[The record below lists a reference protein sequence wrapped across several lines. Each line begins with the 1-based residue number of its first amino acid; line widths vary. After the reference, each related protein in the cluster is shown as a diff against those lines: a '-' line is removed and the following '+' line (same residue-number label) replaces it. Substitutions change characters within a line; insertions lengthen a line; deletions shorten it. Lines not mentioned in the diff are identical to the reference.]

1 MRSPLG
7 TMMLGLLLAPANLS
21 AQDSTG
27 EVSPLLS
34 EVAEIALARSA
45 APQSVSG
52 EATVLVLRGDQYAV
66 ALAGTSDVS
75 CMVSR
80 TYPGSLEP
88 ICYNAEAVRTIM
100 QIEIRRVESR
110 LAGKSTDEIERE
122 VAYAIGSGELRL
134 PSRPAI
140 AYMMSSGQI
149 LISPDGNN
157 VGSWLPHV
165 MLYEPYITAADLGLP
180 SQPSLDAAMVFGEG
194 EATASIIVVVREF
207 IDP

>member
-66 ALAGTSDVS
+66 ALEGTSDVR

-80 TYPGSLEP
+80 SQPGSLEP
-88 ICYNAEAVRTIM
+88 ICYNAEAARTIM

-140 AYMMSSGQI
+140 AYMLSSGQI

-180 SQPSLDAAMVFGEG
+180 SQPSPDAAMVFGEG
-194 EATASIIVVVREF
+194 ESTASIIVVVRDF

>member
-7 TMMLGLLLAPANLS
+7 TMILGLLLAPANLS
-21 AQDSTG
+21 AQGSSG

-34 EVAEIALARSA
+34 EVEEIALARSA

-66 ALAGTSDVS
+66 AREGISDVS

-80 TYPGSLEP
+80 SQPGSLEP
-88 ICYNAEAVRTIM
+88 ICYNAEAARTIM

-134 PSRPAI
+134 PLRPAI
-140 AYMMSSGQI
+140 AYMLSSGQI

-194 EATASIIVVVREF
+194 ESTASIIVVVREF
-207 IDP
+207 VDP